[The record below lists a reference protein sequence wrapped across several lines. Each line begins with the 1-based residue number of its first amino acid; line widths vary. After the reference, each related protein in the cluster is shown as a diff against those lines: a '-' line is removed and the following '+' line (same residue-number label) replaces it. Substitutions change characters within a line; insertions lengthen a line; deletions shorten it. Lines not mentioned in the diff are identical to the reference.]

1 MKRELEQGCLLLNCG
16 NGKRGRKRESGFG
29 MLSEMEQK
37 EFAKILEF
45 QALEENTI
53 WVIEGEGE
61 TLDGMKVVK
70 AMMEGKKVYS
80 VPKI

>member
-1 MKRELEQGCLLLNCG
+1 
-16 NGKRGRKRESGFG
+16 
-29 MLSEMEQK
+29 MLSELEQK

-45 QALEENTI
+45 QALQENTV
-53 WVIEGEGE
+53 WMIEGEGE

-70 AMMEGKKVYS
+70 PMMDNKKVYS